1 MLIVDDVLF
10 FPFRGL
16 FFILREI
23 HKAAEAGQ
31 HDSQSIVQQ
40 LQQLYMQLE
49 TGKISEEEF
58 NQQEAVLLARLEQT
72 ERGSRQ

>member
-1 MLIVDDVLF
+1 MLIVDDVLL

-23 HKAAEAGQ
+23 HKSAEAGR
-31 HDSQSIVQQ
+31 HDSQPIVQQ

-58 NQQEAVLLARLEQT
+58 NRQEALLLERLEQT
-72 ERGSRQ
+72 ERGNPQ